1 MAYWEGR
8 RSEREVL
15 TMREILFRGKRI
27 DNGEWAV
34 GYLGVFKDR
43 TQIYVPFTEEE
54 ERKYRG
60 HIFSSIGGSW
70 YTVDPSTVG
79 QYTGRTDK
87 NGKRVFEGDI
97 IRLYNGAVGV
107 VLWSD
112 NDQAYLI
119 FQDPVKMVI
128 LDDFG
133 NYGRP
138 EYYEV
143 IGNIYDN
150 PELLEGGKDNA

>member
-1 MAYWEGR
+1 
-8 RSEREVL
+8 
-15 TMREILFRGKRI
+15 MRDILFRGKRI
-27 DNGEWAV
+27 DNGEWVEGCFGQHTSLDALIIDRPYPTMN
-34 GYLGVFKDR
+34 GDLSALGF
-43 TQIYVPFTEEE
+43 YE
-54 ERKYRG
+54 
-60 HIFSSIGGSW
+60 
-70 YTVDPSTVG
+70 VDPSTVG

-97 IRLYNGAVGV
+97 IRLYNGSVGV

-143 IGNIYDN
+143 IGNITDN
-150 PELLEGGKDNA
+150 PELLEGGTDNGT

>member
-15 TMREILFRGKRI
+15 TMREILFRGKRLKDGAWIEGFYCEFANNMSGEQEHFIQTVKSDGRI
-27 DNGEWAV
+27 DTLYHVAP
-34 GYLGVFKDR
+34 
-43 TQIYVPFTEEE
+43 T
-54 ERKYRG
+54 
-60 HIFSSIGGSW
+60 
-70 YTVDPSTVG
+70 TVG

-97 IRLYNGAVGV
+97 IRLYNGSVGV

-143 IGNIYDN
+143 IGNIHDN
-150 PELLEGGKDNA
+150 PELLEGGVGVV

>member
-1 MAYWEGR
+1 
-8 RSEREVL
+8 
-15 TMREILFRGKRI
+15 MREILFRGKVAR
-27 DNGEWAV
+27 DCV
-34 GYLGVFKDR
+34 GVS
-43 TQIYVPFTEEE
+43 TQ
-54 ERKYRG
+54 RKYKKG
-60 HIFSSIGGSW
+60 TWVFGDLSHTNYDPPLIDQNNDDPVP
-70 YTVDPSTVG
+70 VDPSTVG

-150 PELLEGGKDNA
+150 PELLEGGTDNGV

>member
-1 MAYWEGR
+1 MACWEGR

-15 TMREILFRGKRI
+15 TMREILFRGKRQYT
-27 DNGEWAV
+27 GEWAESV
-34 GYLGVFKDR
+34 CPLGVMHA
-43 TQIYVPFTEEE
+43 
-54 ERKYRG
+54 G
-60 HIFSSIGGSW
+60 HLCDDFE
-70 YTVDPSTVG
+70 PSTVG

-150 PELLEGGKDNA
+150 PELLEGGQNDAVT